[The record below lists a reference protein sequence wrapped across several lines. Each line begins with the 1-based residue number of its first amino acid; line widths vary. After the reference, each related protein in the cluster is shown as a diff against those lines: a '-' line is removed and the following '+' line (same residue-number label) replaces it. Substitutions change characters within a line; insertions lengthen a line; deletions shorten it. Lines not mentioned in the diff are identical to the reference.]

1 MIERPFY
8 TESIKPFT
16 DKNVI
21 KVLVG
26 IRRCGKSY
34 ILRMIQGLLIKQK
47 IPAKR
52 IILLNLESKALPFD
66 KTSNGIYSYIKARV
80 AKKSAGRFYL
90 LFDEIQEIPEW
101 EGLINALTIDFDVDI
116 YLTGSNAKLLSSE
129 LATYLAGRYVEF
141 HIYPLSFAE
150 IFAHKLKANP
160 QLTAREVFLHYVRE
174 GGMPFVYDA
183 GISNEVYR
191 AYLFDVFNSVIL
203 KDIAR
208 RHKVRDVDLLERI
221 LSYIVSEVGH
231 VFSSKSIVRYLKH
244 ENRTIALETLYN
256 FMRYAEESCLMIP
269 LRRNDLG
276 GKQIL
281 SSQEKIYLADQGFR
295 EALFGNNEAC
305 IDQILENIV
314 AVDLIRRGYAVTVG
328 LIDGKEIDFVAEK
341 SGEKLY
347 VQVAYLLPTEETR
360 EREFA
365 PFSRI
370 ADNFPK
376 YVLSMDELNF
386 SRDGIIHMPI
396 YEFLLKA
403 L

>member
-8 TESIKPFT
+8 TKGISPFI
-16 DKNVI
+16 DKDII

-34 ILRMIQGLLIKQK
+34 ILRMIQDLLIQRN
-47 IPAKR
+47 IPSSR
-52 IILLNLESKALPFD
+52 IIALNLESKSLPCAKTTDALYAF
-66 KTSNGIYSYIKARV
+66 IKGKV
-80 AKKSAGRFYL
+80 AKRSKNRLYL
-90 LFDEIQEIPEW
+90 LLDEIQEIPGW
-101 EGLINALTIDFDVDI
+101 ETLINALTIDFNADI

-150 IFAHKLKANP
+150 VLPHYRKSEP
-160 QLTAREVFLHYVRE
+160 SLTTREAFRRYVHE
-174 GGMPFVYDA
+174 GGMPFVHDA
-183 GISNEVYR
+183 AITGEVYKS
-191 AYLFDVFNSVIL
+191 YLSDVFNSVIL
-203 KDIAR
+203 KDVAK
-208 RHKVRDVDLLERI
+208 RHKVRDIDLLDRI
-221 LSYIVSEVGH
+221 LSYVISEVGH
-231 VFSSKSIVRYLKH
+231 TFSAKSVIKYLRH
-244 ENRTIALETLYN
+244 ENRTVALETLYN
-256 FMRYAEESCLMIP
+256 FLKYANESCLTIS
-269 LRRNDLG
+269 LKRNDLL

-314 AVDLIRRGYAVTVG
+314 AIDLVRRGYDVTVG
-328 LIDGKEIDFVAEK
+328 MVDGREIDFVAEK
-341 SGEKLY
+341 SGEKFY
-347 VQVAYLLPTEETR
+347 VQVSYLMPTAETR

-365 PFSRI
+365 PFARI

-376 YVLSMDELNF
+376 YILSMDELNF

-396 YEFLLKA
+396 YDYLLR
-403 L
+403 